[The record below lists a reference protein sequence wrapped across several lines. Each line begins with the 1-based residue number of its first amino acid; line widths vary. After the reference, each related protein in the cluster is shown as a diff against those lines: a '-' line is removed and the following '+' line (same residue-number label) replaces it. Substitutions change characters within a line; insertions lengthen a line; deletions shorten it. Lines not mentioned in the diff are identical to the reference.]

1 MAALVAESESRL
13 ADTPG
18 IGAVT
23 AARLLGRT
31 GNPTR
36 FPAAS
41 AFAQYAGTAP
51 IEIASA
57 ERARHRLSRRGA
69 ASSTRHS
76 TPWRSRRSACPARGV
91 TPTTRPSSP
100 KERPFEKHNAA

>member
-13 ADTPG
+13 TDTPG

-36 FPAAS
+36 FPAARGEEGP
-41 AFAQYAGTAP
+41 AGDLQ
-51 IEIASA
+51 
-57 ERARHRLSRRGA
+57 R
-69 ASSTRHS
+69 
-76 TPWRSRRSACPARGV
+76 
-91 TPTTRPSSP
+91 
-100 KERPFEKHNAA
+100 